1 MAHIV
6 HVIEEQAAEDEARC
20 LSVLLGCRSPDP
32 PLHELIVLGRHPAA
46 LRTPARIAVRHVPRR
61 NGWLG
66 TLTGPLHRVLRT
78 LAGRDPTMVV
88 HAWGTR
94 AAAAVSAA
102 TPPGVAV
109 LTTLADPAKA
119 DRPLDW
125 WPTPGTRPGCVN
137 VVGTSR
143 RVRDRLVEAGLAPE
157 TIAII
162 PAVVDEPSARSDR
175 NALRER
181 HGLAGLGPTLLT
193 ASSASRAGGQFLAV
207 WAAAILRQLWPTVR
221 ILVPGR
227 SAEQRRIARLVG
239 GSFYCPEIVRFVEE
253 QCRPAELLAV
263 ADVLVFPAVS
273 DTPTGWMT
281 AAMAAS
287 VPVVASEVPCVTEII
302 TDEQTGFLCPAG
314 QPHALAIRIRTA
326 LEAERERQQ
335 AVDRARTWAE
345 RVASP
350 TACARAY
357 HDLYRVLV
365 PTNAPA

>member
-1 MAHIV
+1 M
-6 HVIEEQAAEDEARC
+6 HVIDEQTAEDESRC
-20 LSVLLGCRSPDP
+20 LSVLLGCRSSDP
-32 PLHELIVLGRHPAA
+32 PLHELIVLGRRPAA
-46 LRTPARIAVRHVPRR
+46 LRTPAGVTVRHVPRCS
-61 NGWLG
+61 GWLG
-66 TLTGPLHRVLRT
+66 KLTGPLDRVLRA

-94 AAAAVSAA
+94 AAGAVSAA
-102 TPPGVAV
+102 TPPGIAV
-109 LTTLADPAKA
+109 LTTLADPDKA

-157 TIAII
+157 TITII

-175 NALRER
+175 DALRER
-181 HGLAGLGPTLLT
+181 HGLAGLGPVLLT
-193 ASSASRAGGQFLAV
+193 ASPPSPAGGQFLAV

-221 ILVPGR
+221 ILIPGR

-253 QCRPAELLAV
+253 QCRPAELLAA
-263 ADVLVFPAVS
+263 ADVLVFPALS
-273 DTPTGWMT
+273 DVPTGWLT
-281 AAMAAS
+281 AAMSAS
-287 VPVVASEVPCVTEII
+287 VPVVASEVPCVTEVI

-314 QPHALAIRIRTA
+314 QPHALAIRIRAA
-326 LEAERERQQ
+326 LKAERERQQ
-335 AVDRARTWAE
+335 CVKRARTWAD

-350 TACARAY
+350 TACARSY
-357 HDLYRVLV
+357 RDLYNALV
-365 PTNAPA
+365 PTNALA